1 MTLRR
6 CPTARRCS
14 RSAERPVPL
23 GLVLP
28 LPPPLDQ
35 RRDASTGEPER
46 QHDDRGRG
54 DEQIRERHSA
64 LTSRPSA
71 ASFRGR
77 EPRTSPRAG
86 PRGPCA
92 SDTRAQS
99 CSSLSRVGANARAR
113 PVRSPSGRF
122 GRLVRAWF
130 PGADVRGRDVWPIAE
145 VTRRAR
151 RAIQGDAWRL
161 VVVAVGVVRHV
172 GDPALAELGTTAALL
187 AIQHSPAPFSVAVE
201 RRHCSATHDGLGALP
216 ASRPASRSNVRRD
229 AAMASHGSS
238 PGVRRP

>member
-1 MTLRR
+1 MPYDSSLFTV
-6 CPTARRCS
+6 C
-14 RSAERPVPL
+14 ERPVPL

-54 DEQIRERHSA
+54 DEQIREGHSA

-77 EPRTSPRAG
+77 EPRTSPRAE

-92 SDTRAQS
+92 SGPRAQP
-99 CSSLSRVGANARAR
+99 CSSLSRVGANARAAR
-113 PVRSPSGRF
+113 PKSLRSLRSVGQGVVPRCRRTWPRRLADSRSNAPRTAGNTGR
-122 GRLVRAWF
+122 RMEARRRCR
-130 PGADVRGRDVWPIAE
+130 RGRTPRWRPSPCRARNNSG
-145 VTRRAR
+145 TPRNTALASTFLRRRRAPSLL
-151 RAIQGDAWRL
+151 GDA
-161 VVVAVGVVRHV
+161 
-172 GDPALAELGTTAALL
+172 
-187 AIQHSPAPFSVAVE
+187 
-201 RRHCSATHDGLGALP
+201 RRPGALP
-216 ASRPASRSNVRRD
+216 ATRPASRSNVRRD